1 MATVE
6 RFEDLEV
13 WKTARQLTTMVYRL
27 TREAPFS
34 KDYGLKDQMQRA
46 AVSVMNN
53 VAEGFESRTQR
64 IFIDLLGRAR
74 GSAGEVRSMA
84 YVALDLGYISKEDF
98 DRLTTTSKRASRQI
112 YRLVHY
118 LETRPNARRVQ
129 EETAPYEITS

>member
-13 WKTARQLTTMVYRL
+13 WKTARLLTTMVYRL
-27 TREAPFS
+27 TGRGAFA
-34 KDYGLKDQMQRA
+34 KDYGLKDQIQRA

-74 GSAGEVRSMA
+74 GSAGEVRSMG
-84 YVALDLGYISKEDF
+84 YVALDLGYTSQEDF
-98 DRLTTTSKRASRQI
+98 ERLQDLADKASRQI
-112 YRLVHY
+112 YRLVYY

-129 EETAPYEITS
+129 EEAVIYDTNG